1 MNGDYWRELV
11 GPPSTNGGLTA
22 QVGARRTSTPPTPA
36 LGASLDG
43 LVTAGADYGDA
54 DTHEDDL
61 EGLLGGAAQ
70 HSQ

>member
-22 QVGARRTSTPPTPA
+22 QDGARRTSTPPTPA